1 MQTPQSKETLKLEI
15 IHAVTR
21 MDDLQ
26 LLTTLYQIIQLG
38 KGHDTARVQ
47 IKPTSGDKNMIG
59 PDPDAIK
66 QLQEAIDDL
75 FFVD

>member
-1 MQTPQSKETLKLEI
+1 MQAPQSKETLKLEI

-26 LLTTLYQIIQLG
+26 LLETLYGIIQLG
-38 KGHDTARVQ
+38 QEQAFPGAQ
-47 IKPTSGDKNMIG
+47 ISSSGTEKKSVSL
-59 PDPDAIK
+59 DPDAVK
-66 QLQEAIDDL
+66 QLQQAIDDL